1 MLGEGDGCVWTKKR
15 GTRPTVYLKHKNS
28 ISFLGE
34 VSIIV
39 DRETG
44 INYINSSIGN
54 GNGLTVLLDEEGNP
68 VRDQI

>member
-1 MLGEGDGCVWTKKR
+1 MFGRKKEEQDNR
-15 GTRPTVYLKHKNS
+15 FYLKQKNS

-44 INYINSSIGN
+44 INYINSTIGN
-54 GNGLTVLLDEEGNP
+54 GNGLTVLLDEEGKP
-68 VRDQI
+68 VRDQT

>member
-1 MLGEGDGCVWTKKR
+1 MFGRKKEEQDKR
-15 GTRPTVYLKHKNS
+15 FYLKHKNS

-34 VSIIV
+34 ISIIV

-54 GNGLTVLLDEEGNP
+54 GNGLTVLLDEEGKP
-68 VRDQI
+68 VRDQT

>member
-1 MLGEGDGCVWTKKR
+1 MFGRKKEEKNNR
-15 GTRPTVYLKHKNS
+15 FYLKQKNS

-44 INYINSSIGN
+44 INYINSSVGN
-54 GNGLTVLLDEEGNP
+54 GNGLTVLLDEEGKP
-68 VRDQI
+68 VRDQT

>member
-1 MLGEGDGCVWTKKR
+1 MFGRKKEEQDQR
-15 GTRPTVYLKHKNS
+15 FYLKHKNS

-54 GNGLTVLLDEEGNP
+54 GNGLTVLLDEEGKP
-68 VRDQI
+68 VRDQT

>member
-1 MLGEGDGCVWTKKR
+1 MFGRKKEEQDNR
-15 GTRPTVYLKHKNS
+15 FYLKQKNS

-44 INYINSSIGN
+44 INYINSSVGN
-54 GNGLTVLLDEEGNP
+54 GNGLTVLLDEEGKP
-68 VRDQI
+68 VRDQT